1 MIPCHTGYSRSVV
14 IIEVLRG
21 SVLTDVTPAMAM
33 GHVFQRYLKNISS
46 WACTTKVFI
55 VLHRC
60 LQDTGGL
67 AQNMAKELKSKEHL
81 LHGYQK
87 KASDDTYETQ
97 MYQEITTLYNSY
109 LKFLYTYKLKSTI
122 LSVRLSEVSAKLKN
136 APTSEILANYESF
149 DALITQI
156 FSIFEHQTFCKRT
169 RLFSNVIYLLFTDL
183 LQIYKV
189 FYVLVTEILERFT
202 EMSVDQAKKGFI
214 VYQNFVNLTNVMR
227 GKADKIVLEF
237 GFTVKMPQYYTP
249 DASLVN
255 TLRLCVEQ
263 KQRGGA
269 SDLDK
274 ISKQLR
280 GGMDKD

>member
-1 MIPCHTGYSRSVV
+1 VNPFGAGYSRSFVV

-33 GHVFQRYLKNISS
+33 GHIFQRYLKNISS

-55 VLHRC
+55 ILHRC

-109 LKFLYTYKLKSTI
+109 LKFLYTFKLKSTI

-189 FYVLVTEILERFT
+189 FYVIVTEILERFS

-214 VYQNFVNLTNVMR
+214 VY
-227 GKADKIVLEF
+227 
-237 GFTVKMPQYYTP
+237 
-249 DASLVN
+249 
-255 TLRLCVEQ
+255 
-263 KQRGGA
+263 
-269 SDLDK
+269 
-274 ISKQLR
+274 
-280 GGMDKD
+280 